1 MFSIKGRIKASKKN
15 FRSTDSIP
23 SERWEYKYDTWGNLT
38 KADYY
43 RGKNLLEEKEIY
55 YSEKTNLIANMLII
69 NNITQSLKIIRFKGI
84 DFY

>member
-1 MFSIKGRIKASKKN
+1 MGFFKKN

-23 SERWEYKYDTWGNLT
+23 SERWEYKYDSWGNLT
-38 KADYY
+38 KVDYY

-69 NNITQSLKIIRFKGI
+69 NNITQSLKNNQI
-84 DFY
+84 